1 MMKKFKNTEE
11 YLKDLR
17 QKWEPTELLNN
28 FSDELKTRAAIMLEN
43 TAVRVL
49 SESMENE
56 EDDKLFN
63 SDNAYKILV
72 KMAEMAMEE
81 KNLLPDEDML
91 STFYISDDF
100 KRAYNEIKK
109 ELKAE
114 LNEYE
119 LDFCDKCFQM
129 TNHLNGV
136 CQKCK
141 DE

>member
-91 STFYISDDF
+91 STFYISDEF

-109 ELKAE
+109 DLKAE